1 MSFLELEGWVL
12 RSLPELLVNQ
22 LFYSH
27 EVWRTY
33 WHIQQ
38 KQNGA
43 KNFSIMANIV
53 ECTSIFANILIIFQT
68 NLKRVTKN
76 QVNNSLFNSM

>member
-22 LFYSH
+22 LSYSH

-38 KQNGA
+38 KQ
-43 KNFSIMANIV
+43 NFSIMANIV
-53 ECTSIFANILIIFQT
+53 ECTSIFANILIIFQI

-76 QVNNSLFNSM
+76 QVNDSLFNSM